1 MKKQVVS
8 FLALFGLVLV
18 LSVYYVLL
26 PTNLFINNKTNIPDL
41 EVGVTIDESAN
52 LYFTTLQTNL
62 EKKHNQII
70 DQNESIV
77 ASAEYANEEKEVALN
92 LIDDEYELMDS
103 ETFLVGLIKEEGFA
117 NAYVEYQ
124 ESIIKVIVQSTTK
137 TNEEVATIMT
147 LVMQNAIQTLL
158 PEVMFVD

>member
-26 PTNLFINNKTNIPDL
+26 PTNLFINNRENTPNL

-52 LYFTTLQTNL
+52 LYFATLQTNL

-70 DQNESIV
+70 EQNESIV
-77 ASAEYANEEKEVALN
+77 ASAEYGNNEKEVALN
-92 LIDDEYELMDS
+92 LIDNEYKVMES
-103 ETFLVGLIKEEGFA
+103 ETFLVGLIKEEGFM

-124 ESIIKVIVQSTTK
+124 EGIIKVIVQSTTK
-137 TNEEVATIMT
+137 TKEEVATIMT
-147 LVMQNAIQTLL
+147 LVMENSIHALL
-158 PEVMFVD
+158 PEVTFVN